1 MIDRMAQVE
10 KKMELP
16 SNEII
21 EFQPDALELK
31 NQRLPLAIRLC
42 VWLPFA
48 ALVIAIVW
56 SCIARTDV
64 VVQGGGKLVTDR
76 QTIVMKPLE
85 RSVIKRINVRIGD
98 VVKKDQVL
106 MTFDPSFNTA
116 EAERLKNEV
125 AALSAELARLRAEFA
140 KKPYVSGNGQFE
152 KWQQAIHDQRQ
163 KYYKERMAYFDES
176 TAQINASEKS
186 KKDTLRKQRERL
198 AAVIQLE
205 NMFKKLHET
214 RAASLKELIEM
225 SISRMEME
233 ATVDQLEND
242 LLELRH
248 KHGTLTA
255 EKNSFIQE
263 WLNSISE
270 NMVTVDR
277 NLTSVKKEY
286 DKVARL
292 IEYVYLRAPCEAVVH
307 EIASFSPGSAV
318 QEAEALITLIPLDG
332 NIELEG
338 EIRPQD
344 IGKIKVGSEARVKLT
359 AWPFQ
364 KHGTL
369 HGVVRNIS
377 ENTLEKNMGGQ
388 QLSYYRAR
396 IVVSGKLEKV
406 PSEFRL
412 IPGMEAQCEIK
423 CGTRR
428 VIEYILY
435 PLIKALDETAKEP

>member
-1 MIDRMAQVE
+1 MAQVE